1 MRLLVSWIGHADLA
15 AASKNLKSD
24 IGPVAQALEARRFDS
39 ILLLADMGLE
49 ATRGFEVWLR
59 ARSGNSRL
67 TIEHVELENPTNF
80 DAIYKV
86 VSSTLDRH
94 LKELPARPMMTFHL
108 SPGTPAMAAIWLIL
122 GKTRYRAE
130 LIQSSRQKG
139 VETAAL
145 PFDITLSA
153 ELVSDVLRDPD
164 SRLAQLSEGAAR
176 QSSSFGDIIYSSAPM
191 RRVVER
197 AKKAALRSVPVLIE
211 GESGTGKE
219 LLARAIH
226 ARGLRRDRE
235 LKIVNCGAI
244 PSELVESTLFGHERG
259 AFTGASRTHIGHF
272 EAADRG
278 TLFLDE
284 VGELP
289 LSAQVK
295 LLRAIQ
301 QGEVHRVGGTKALTV
316 DVRIIAATNRNLATE
331 VAAGRFR
338 EDLFYRLAVLVL
350 KMPPLR
356 DREDDIGSLIDGLLE
371 KINLESMASG
381 EPGFTQKTLSVG
393 AKALMMREPWPGN
406 VRQLEN
412 TLRRAAV
419 WCDEAAIGEDDIRD
433 ALLSPASKSD
443 EYDMILNRDLH
454 QGVDLPALMSKVAR
468 HYLTRAMAE
477 THGNKSKA
485 AALLGLQSYQTLTN
499 WLQRYEVT

>member
-1 MRLLVSWIGHADLA
+1 MRLLVSWIGKADLA
-15 AASKNLKSD
+15 AASKNPNLD
-24 IGPVAQALEARRFDS
+24 VGPVAQALQARPYEG
-39 ILLLADMGLE
+39 ILLLADMGRE
-49 ATRGFEVWLR
+49 AIRGYEAWLR
-59 ARSGNSRL
+59 ARSGSARL
-67 TIEHVELENPTNF
+67 TIEHVELEDPTNF
-80 DAIYKV
+80 DAIYKIV
-86 VSSTLDRH
+86 TSTLDRH
-94 LKELPARPMMTFHL
+94 LKVLPARPMMTFHL

-153 ELVSDVLRDPD
+153 ELVSDVLRVPD
-164 SRLAQLSEGAAR
+164 GRLAHLSEGAAP
-176 QSSSFGDIIYSSAPM
+176 QTSSFGDIIYSGAPM

-197 AKKAALRSVPVLIE
+197 AKKAALRSVPILIE

-226 ARGLRRDRE
+226 AAGSRRGQE
-235 LKIVNCGAI
+235 LQIVNCGAI
-244 PSELVESTLFGHERG
+244 PAELVESTLFGHERG

-272 EAADRG
+272 EAADGG

-289 LSAQVK
+289 LAAQVK
-295 LLRAIQ
+295 LLRALQ
-301 QGEVHRVGGTKALTV
+301 QGEVRRVGGSKTLTV
-316 DVRIIAATNRNLATE
+316 DVRVIAATNRSLATE

-356 DREDDIGSLIDGLLE
+356 DREDDIGPLIDGLLE
-371 KINLESMASG
+371 RVNAESMKSG
-381 EPGFTQKTLSVG
+381 EPGYTRKTLSPG
-393 AKALMMREPWPGN
+393 AKALMLSEPWPGN

-412 TLRRAAV
+412 TLRRAAI
-419 WCDEAAIGEDDIRD
+419 WCEEDEIGDADIRD
-433 ALLSPASKSD
+433 ALLSPTQKAAAH
-443 EYDMILNRDLH
+443 DMILNRDLR
-454 QGVDLPALMSKVAR
+454 QGIDLPALMSEVAC

-485 AALLGLQSYQTLTN
+485 AAVLGLQSYQTLTN
-499 WLQRYEVT
+499 WLRKYEAR